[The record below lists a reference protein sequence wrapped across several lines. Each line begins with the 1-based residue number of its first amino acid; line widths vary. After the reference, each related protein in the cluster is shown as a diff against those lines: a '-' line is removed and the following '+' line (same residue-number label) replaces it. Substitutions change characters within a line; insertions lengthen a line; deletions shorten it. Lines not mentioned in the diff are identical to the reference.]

1 MELGR
6 RGGRDGLSNDG
17 SGSDDDHCIV
27 SKSGVVDFR
36 RAGSDAQDGLD
47 SIDPFLTNDRVT
59 CLLLRFNCTALV
71 DALAFTFV
79 PEQNL
84 DGYLGEGTW
93 CPATLAMVR
102 MMANCQLGLV
112 STFALVALTGDERTL
127 KIMFRMLILITL
139 GAFRGVY
146 LGVMEGTIRPPW
158 ETQWASLLSLPPM
171 LFLCY
176 FAFVF

>member
-1 MELGR
+1 MVTPKAPAAATDSNSS
-6 RGGRDGLSNDG
+6 RG
-17 SGSDDDHCIV
+17 
-27 SKSGVVDFR
+27 
-36 RAGSDAQDGLD
+36 
-47 SIDPFLTNDRVT
+47 PFPKWFKPNSPIRTKWLAFW
-59 CLLLRFNCTALV
+59 LLVWNCTALV
-71 DALAFTFV
+71 DALAFTFI

-127 KIMFRMLILITL
+127 KIMFRMLIFITL

-158 ETQWASLLSLPPM
+158 ETKWASLLSLPPM

>member
-1 MELGR
+1 MVLDPHLTSTR
-6 RGGRDGLSNDG
+6 AQKIRQAKMVTPKAPAAASSDSDG
-17 SGSDDDHCIV
+17 S
-27 SKSGVVDFR
+27 
-36 RAGSDAQDGLD
+36 
-47 SIDPFLTNDRVT
+47 DPFPKWFKPGSPKRTKWLAFW
-59 CLLLRFNCTALV
+59 LLVWNCTALL
-71 DALAFTFV
+71 DALAFTLI

-112 STFALVALTGDERTL
+112 STFALVALTADERTL
-127 KIMFRMLILITL
+127 KIMFRMLIFITL